1 MGRSGFRTNPRTAGS
16 RRRRNRGDSSTTS
29 RCEWRYRGC
38 HPVTPASCGA
48 RDSCKATL
56 DKGTACPHLVAV
68 IGRIRHKGLRNYWTK
83 GQAKGL
89 DAAWIRKLRRIL
101 SALEAAERPEH
112 MNYPG
117 SYFHSLKG
125 GREGRFSVRLTANF
139 RVTFG
144 WDEDGAVDVDI
155 EDYHR

>member
-1 MGRSGFRTNPRTAGS
+1 M
-16 RRRRNRGDSSTTS
+16 
-29 RCEWRYRGC
+29 
-38 HPVTPASCGA
+38 
-48 RDSCKATL
+48 
-56 DKGTACPHLVAV
+56 